1 MFSSKDFIEVHIK
14 RFSPRTIQ
22 FVLGDHLMGKDSTN
36 NILFALGA
44 FGSLILVMI
53 NAYMLYAMLL
63 SLYLSEIIRWTIV
76 LGSILVA
83 IGILALYRETGI
95 KFLLIAV
102 ILYLVMEILV
112 IMNLLGVLYE
122 ILLTFLDYNTANL
135 MLNWIFWIFYL
146 IIYMIVGYAIW
157 TTRDEIGIIAAP
169 TGLLLMIWGIIN
181 LVLQY
186 LGYGI
191 SPSIWDQIWLT
202 GLVIVWLFAFI
213 YFLMEMRS

>member
-1 MFSSKDFIEVHIK
+1 
-14 RFSPRTIQ
+14 
-22 FVLGDHLMGKDSTN
+22 MGKDSTN
-36 NILFALGA
+36 NILFGLGA
-44 FGSLILVMI
+44 IGSLILVMI

-63 SLYLSEIIRWTIV
+63 SLYISEIVSWTVV
-76 LGSILVA
+76 LGSILVV
-83 IGILALYRETGI
+83 IGILALYRETGM

-112 IMNLLGVLYE
+112 IMNLLGVLYG

-135 MLNWIFWIFYL
+135 ILNWLFWIFYM
-146 IIYMIVGYAIW
+146 IIYIIIGYAIW
-157 TTRDEIGIIAAP
+157 TTRDEISIIAAP
-169 TGLLLMIWGIIN
+169 TGLLIMIWGIIN

-191 SPSIWDQIWLT
+191 SPSVWDQIWLT

-213 YFLMEMRS
+213 YFIMAMRN

>member
-1 MFSSKDFIEVHIK
+1 
-14 RFSPRTIQ
+14 
-22 FVLGDHLMGKDSTN
+22 MGKDSTN

-112 IMNLLGVLYE
+112 IMNLLGVLYG

-157 TTRDEIGIIAAP
+157 TTRDEIGIIATP

-213 YFLMEMRS
+213 YFFMEMRS